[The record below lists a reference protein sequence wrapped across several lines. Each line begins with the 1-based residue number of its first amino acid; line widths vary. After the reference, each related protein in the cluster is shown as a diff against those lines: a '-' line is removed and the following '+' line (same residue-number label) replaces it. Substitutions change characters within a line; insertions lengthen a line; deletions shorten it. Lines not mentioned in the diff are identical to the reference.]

1 MVHGLDDTK
10 KKKKRHTD
18 PFWYQKEYKKSA
30 KLLGLSVGK
39 TIGGAIKR
47 KKRKPK

>member
-1 MVHGLDDTK
+1 MVHGLDASE
-10 KKKKRHTD
+10 KKKRHAD

-39 TIGGAIKR
+39 VIGSAIKR
-47 KKRKPK
+47 KKRK